1 MALVSLDDFLTEP
14 NTVYLRTAG
23 QGLLPKSAA
32 EAMREYAVSRTGTT
46 SYKQGELYAQ
56 CKVHVGEIL
65 HAQASDI
72 AFTQSTSDAL
82 NLIYRLPDWKAG
94 DNVVILD
101 DSVEFP
107 SVTLPATLLTRYG
120 VEVRQ
125 VSPGHNESWA
135 QAIAQAV
142 NHSTRIVLFSHVSFR
157 TGRRFDVEAIANACR
172 EQGAQWIVLD
182 ASQSLG
188 AVPVPATA
196 CDFVVSTGFKWQ
208 LGAHG
213 SAILFWNR
221 ERTGD
226 VEPRDIGWHSAP
238 DADGTG
244 TRDASAAP
252 ARDAIQFEP
261 GNPPYLALSVLN
273 NATGLLANLGAHAIR
288 DHICTLST
296 YLYEELCALG
306 LDVLTPSDEAERA
319 GIVSWAD
326 EAASHTAERLQ
337 ARGVLVTG
345 NYGRVRASVH
355 IYNSK
360 TEVDALVD
368 ALRN

>member
-1 MALVSLDDFLTEP
+1 M
-14 NTVYLRTAG
+14 
-23 QGLLPKSAA
+23 
-32 EAMREYAVSRTGTT
+32 
-46 SYKQGELYAQ
+46 
-56 CKVHVGEIL
+56 
-65 HAQASDI
+65 
-72 AFTQSTSDAL
+72 
-82 NLIYRLPDWKAG
+82 
-94 DNVVILD
+94 
-101 DSVEFP
+101 
-107 SVTLPATLLTRYG
+107 
-120 VEVRQ
+120 
-125 VSPGHNESWA
+125 
-135 QAIAQAV
+135 
-142 NHSTRIVLFSHVSFR
+142 
-157 TGRRFDVEAIANACR
+157 
-172 EQGAQWIVLD
+172 D

-213 SAILFWNR
+213 SAILYWNR

-244 TRDASAAP
+244 TRDARAAP

-288 DHICTLST
+288 DHVCTLST
-296 YLYEELCALG
+296 YLYEELSAIG

-326 EAASHTAERLQ
+326 EAAPHTAERLQ